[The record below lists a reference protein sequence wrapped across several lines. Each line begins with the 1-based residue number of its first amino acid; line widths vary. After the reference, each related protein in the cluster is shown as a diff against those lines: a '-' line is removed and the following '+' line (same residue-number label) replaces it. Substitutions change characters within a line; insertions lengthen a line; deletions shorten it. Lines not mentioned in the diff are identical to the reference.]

1 MPRFYVEHEGKWN
14 ILSTISDEYLFEE
27 FIDFDILKQ
36 AVLGETVV
44 ERDRELDSLLTNK
57 PKLNK
62 MSYDDAQNYL
72 EEMRAEFEME
82 VDER

>member
-82 VDER
+82 VDE

>member
-62 MSYDDAQNYL
+62 MSYEDAQDYL
-72 EEMRAEFEME
+72 EEMRAEFEQE
-82 VDER
+82 VEE